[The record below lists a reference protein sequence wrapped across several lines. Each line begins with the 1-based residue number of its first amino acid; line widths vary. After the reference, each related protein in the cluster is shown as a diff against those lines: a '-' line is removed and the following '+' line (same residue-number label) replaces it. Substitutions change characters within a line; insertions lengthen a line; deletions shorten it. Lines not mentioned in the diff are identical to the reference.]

1 MSAEFVSEVSKDM
14 VEAGYVANDA
24 RERAT
29 FEEEMKRQ
37 EERRKQL
44 NDLCMQSMEAM
55 GAAMECVQRVMV
67 ESDLSIQQIVDLSE
81 QAAKLGSSMASLRMS
96 MGGIGYRYAI

>member
-1 MSAEFVSEVSKDM
+1 MSTEFVSEVSKDM

-24 RERAT
+24 REQAT
-29 FEEEMKRQ
+29 FDEKMKQR

-44 NDLCMQSMEAM
+44 DDLCMQSMEAM

-81 QAAKLGSSMASLRMS
+81 QAAKLGSSMVSMRMN
-96 MGGIGYRYAI
+96 MVGIGYRYAV